1 MDRDAYGRRSSDS
14 LSIYKFIGAVI
25 LGASL
30 SSMVILIT
38 LTTYNQS
45 LPTSPNSSMNM
56 YEKYK
61 SHSINYSDQLYNR
74 VGEVTDLVT
83 TYQRTTQYRLDVL
96 EKEVE
101 ALRSQLK
108 SQVHITNTNTN
119 SQGMKP

>member
-1 MDRDAYGRRSSDS
+1 MDRDEYGRRSSDS
-14 LSIYKFIGAVI
+14 LSIYKFIGVVV

-45 LPTSPNSSMNM
+45 QPSSPNSSMNM

-61 SHSINYSDQLYNR
+61 SYSINYSDQLYNR

-101 ALRSQLK
+101 TLRGQLK
-108 SQVHITNTNTN
+108 SQVSIVNTNN
-119 SQGMKP
+119 QGVKP